1 MIAAIEV
8 VSQIT
13 IEVIED
19 SVLLKGTDVAMGVSP
34 NIDIKQYFDQDE
46 YPNSNGCDMITKV
59 LVSALS
65 GNIKMAH
72 EKGYKNDVV
81 HLRQIIAQLEEMFV
95 IAHTQLI
102 YADEKEV
109 KNG

>member
-13 IEVIED
+13 VEVIED
-19 SVLLKGTDVAMGVSP
+19 VVLLKGTDVSMGVSP
-34 NIDIKQYFDQDE
+34 NIDIKKYFDKDE
-46 YPNSNGCDMITKV
+46 YPNQHGCDMITNV

-95 IAHTQLI
+95 MANTELI

-109 KNG
+109 QNG

>member
-1 MIAAIEV
+1 MIVAIEV

-13 IEVIED
+13 VEVIED
-19 SVLLKGTDVAMGVSP
+19 VLILKGTDISMGVSP
-34 NIDIKQYFDQDE
+34 NMDIKKYFDEDE
-46 YPNSNGCDMITKV
+46 YPNQYGCAAITKT

-72 EKGYKNDVV
+72 EKGYINDVV
-81 HLRQIIAQLEEMFV
+81 HLRQIIAELEEMFV
-95 IAHTQLI
+95 IANTELI